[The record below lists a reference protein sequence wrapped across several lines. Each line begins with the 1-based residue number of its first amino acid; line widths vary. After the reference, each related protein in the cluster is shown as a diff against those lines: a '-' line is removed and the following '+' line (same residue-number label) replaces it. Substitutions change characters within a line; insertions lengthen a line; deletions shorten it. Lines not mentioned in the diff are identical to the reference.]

1 MIEKIS
7 EKIDKYNLFTNIIP
21 GFLLLIF
28 NMYYFE
34 IGRLGVM
41 EELIISY
48 FVGLTLSRIG
58 SIFVAEIL
66 FKLTAEKGESYK
78 EYINACEKDKK
89 IDTLLQT
96 RNTYRTI
103 CAMLLVAFLEIIT
116 SKVLKLI
123 SIPNDIMILIIISLL
138 IIIYAIS
145 FCKNN
150 KYIAERVRNI
160 KCEKETK

>member
-21 GFLLLIF
+21 GFMLLIF

-58 SIFVAEIL
+58 SIF
-66 FKLTAEKGESYK
+66 S
-78 EYINACEKDKK
+78 N
-89 IDTLLQT
+89 
-96 RNTYRTI
+96 
-103 CAMLLVAFLEIIT
+103 
-116 SKVLKLI
+116 
-123 SIPNDIMILIIISLL
+123 
-138 IIIYAIS
+138 
-145 FCKNN
+145 
-150 KYIAERVRNI
+150 
-160 KCEKETK
+160 